1 MKTIAVKNWAALNG
15 VAPGF
20 VASVV
25 IAGAAGLVASHTGGP
40 IMLFALLI
48 GLAMNFLGDVDR
60 CNPGIAFTSKFVLR
74 LGVALLGLKIT
85 MAEVT
90 SLGWSPLLLVVAAV
104 ALTIGA
110 STLAARWMG
119 FDPRFG
125 VLSGGATAICGAS
138 AAMAISAALPSH
150 PRKEYATLF
159 TVVGVSILSTAAM
172 LLYPAI
178 ARYVGLDDTHAGIF
192 IGATVHDVAQVI
204 GAGYSMSPETGDT
217 ATIVKLARVAMLLPV
232 IVAIAAASRSLD
244 TEAQDRPPILPWF
257 ATAFALLVFA
267 NSVLPVPDLGPG
279 GRQLAFALLPRRRD
293 RGAGN
298 EDPDQGHC
306 LRRLA
311 PSHIDG
317 DGDHLHR
324 GDRAHRDQDRLGLT
338 DPR

>member
-1 MKTIAVKNWAALNG
+1 MKTINVESWAALNR
-15 VAPGF
+15 VAPGL

-60 CNPGIAFTSKFVLR
+60 CGPGIAFTSKFVLR

-85 MAEVT
+85 TTEVM
-90 SLGWSPLLLVVAAV
+90 SLGWSPLLLVVGAV

-159 TVVGVSILSTAAM
+159 TVVGVSILSTVAM

-178 ARYVGLDDTHAGIF
+178 ARFAGLDDTHAGIF
-192 IGATVHDVAQVI
+192 IGAAVHDVAQVI
-204 GAGYSMSPETGDT
+204 GAGYSISPESGDT

-232 IVAIAAASRSLD
+232 IIAVGAASRSLD

-257 ATAFALLVFA
+257 ATAFALLVVA
-267 NSVLPVPDLGPG
+267 NSVLPVTDWVRDGGSLFSRFCLVAAIAALGMKTRIKDIASAGWRPAILMVLEMIFIAG
-279 GRQLAFALLPRRRD
+279 IALTAI
-293 RGAGN
+293 GFGWV
-298 EDPDQGHC
+298 
-306 LRRLA
+306 
-311 PSHIDG
+311 
-317 DGDHLHR
+317 
-324 GDRAHRDQDRLGLT
+324 
-338 DPR
+338 

>member
-1 MKTIAVKNWAALNG
+1 M
-15 VAPGF
+15 
-20 VASVV
+20 
-25 IAGAAGLVASHTGGP
+25 
-40 IMLFALLI
+40 
-48 GLAMNFLGDVDR
+48 
-60 CNPGIAFTSKFVLR
+60 LR

-104 ALTIGA
+104 ALTIVA

-150 PRKEYATLF
+150 PLKEYATLF
-159 TVVGVSILSTAAM
+159 TVVGVSILSTVAM

-178 ARYVGLDDTHAGIF
+178 ARYAGLDDTHAGIF

-204 GAGYSMSPETGDT
+204 GAGYAISPETGDT

-232 IVAIAAASRSLD
+232 IVAIAARVAEPRHGGAGPPADPALVRHGLCASRRR
-244 TEAQDRPPILPWF
+244 QQRPSR
-257 ATAFALLVFA
+257 AR
-267 NSVLPVPDLGPG
+267 LGPG
-279 GRQLAFALLPRRRD
+279 GRQPVFALLPGRRD
-293 RGAGN
+293 RGAGD

-306 LRRLA
+306 VRRLA
-311 PSHIDG
+311 PGHIDG
-317 DGDHLHR
+317 AGDHLHR
-324 GDRAHRDQDRLGLT
+324 RDRAYRDQVGWV
-338 DPR
+338 

>member
-1 MKTIAVKNWAALNG
+1 
-15 VAPGF
+15 
-20 VASVV
+20 
-25 IAGAAGLVASHTGGP
+25 
-40 IMLFALLI
+40 MLFALLI

-85 MAEVT
+85 MTEVM
-90 SLGWSPLLLVVAAV
+90 SLGWSPLLLVVGAV

-159 TVVGVSILSTAAM
+159 TVVGVSILSTVAM

-178 ARYVGLDDTHAGIF
+178 ARFAGLDDTHAGIF

-204 GAGYSMSPETGDT
+204 GRRLLDLPRDGRHRHHRQACARRDAPARDRRGRRSIADASTRRRRTARRSCRGSPRLLRFSSSPTASFPCPTGSG
-217 ATIVKLARVAMLLPV
+217 R
-232 IVAIAAASRSLD
+232 AAASFHAS
-244 TEAQDRPPILPWF
+244 
-257 ATAFALLVFA
+257 AL
-267 NSVLPVPDLGPG
+267 S
-279 GRQLAFALLPRRRD
+279 RD
-293 RGAGN
+293 CGAGD

-306 LRRLA
+306 VRRLA
-311 PSHIDG
+311 ASHIDG
-317 DGDHLHR
+317 AGDHLHR
-324 GDRAHRDQDRLGLT
+324 RDRAYRNQVRLGLT
-338 DPR
+338 SHR